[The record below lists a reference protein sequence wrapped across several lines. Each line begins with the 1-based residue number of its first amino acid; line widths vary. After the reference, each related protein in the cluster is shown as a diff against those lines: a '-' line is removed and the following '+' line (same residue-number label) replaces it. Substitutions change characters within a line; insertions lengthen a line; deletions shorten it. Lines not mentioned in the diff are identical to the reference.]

1 MISRMVEKVANQLH
15 IRCESLIVRENA
27 TRRNSFMSIMSP
39 GFLAILV
46 IVSLLIIWVSFW
58 ITNKAYGRKPDV
70 IDPMPSSK
78 KNEEQTRL

>member
-1 MISRMVEKVANQLH
+1 
-15 IRCESLIVRENA
+15 
-27 TRRNSFMSIMSP
+27 MSILSP

-70 IDPMPSSK
+70 IDPIPSSE
-78 KNEEQTRL
+78 KNDEGNKNTV

>member
-1 MISRMVEKVANQLH
+1 
-15 IRCESLIVRENA
+15 
-27 TRRNSFMSIMSP
+27 MSIMSP

-70 IDPMPSSK
+70 IDPIPSSK
-78 KNEEQTRL
+78 KNDEQEGVPKVNSGTPSSEKLDEFRKKLRG

>member
-1 MISRMVEKVANQLH
+1 
-15 IRCESLIVRENA
+15 
-27 TRRNSFMSIMSP
+27 MSIMSP

-70 IDPMPSSK
+70 IDPIPSSK
-78 KNEEQTRL
+78 KNDEQTRL